1 MDNSKNFYISAVISF
16 SIYFFLV
23 FVFFYYSKH
32 NNIKK
37 IDAFTKSTVLQ
48 LDIVIETKKEKP
60 KKLAIKTNVKN
71 KSIAKK
77 VVKKTVSVSAKQR
90 TNLKSLFA
98 NVKTKTRKI
107 TKAKILNIKQSSIA
121 SRFKSKFEKEKKTKN
136 IVLNNLLDNNTKL
149 NKTVIS
155 ETKNEN
161 DPYFSKIYSILSS
174 RWNPTLF
181 FNDLQAK
188 VIITISHNG
197 TFSYQFIQY
206 SDNIGFDNQL
216 KKFLEDESLEI
227 YPVNPNKKTT
237 QIEITFRSKGEE

>member
-1 MDNSKNFYISAVISF
+1 MDNSKNFYISAIIAF
-16 SIYFFLV
+16 SIYFFVV
-23 FVFFYYSKH
+23 FVFLYYSKH

-37 IDAFTKSTVLQ
+37 IDAFNKSTVLQ
-48 LDIVIETKKEKP
+48 LDIIVETKKEDY
-60 KKLAIKTNVKN
+60 KKLAIKNNIKN
-71 KSIAKK
+71 KKIAKK

-98 NVKTKTRKI
+98 NVKTKTRRIVK
-107 TKAKILNIKQSSIA
+107 TKVLNVKQSSIA

-136 IVLNNLLDNNTKL
+136 IVLNDLLNNNTKL

-161 DPYFSKIYSILSS
+161 DPYFSKIYTILSS

-181 FNDLQAK
+181 FNDLHAK
-188 VIITISHNG
+188 VVITIVYNG

-206 SDNIGFDNQL
+206 SDDIGFDNQL
-216 KKFLEDESLEI
+216 KRFLENESLKI
-227 YPVNPNKKTT
+227 YPINPNKKTT
-237 QIEITFRSKGEE
+237 KIEITFRSKGES

>member
-1 MDNSKNFYISAVISF
+1 MDNSKNFYISAIIAF
-16 SIYFFLV
+16 SIYFFVV
-23 FVFFYYSKH
+23 FVFLYYSKH

-37 IDAFTKSTVLQ
+37 IDAFNKSTVLQ
-48 LDIVIETKKEKP
+48 LDIIVETKKEDY
-60 KKLAIKTNVKN
+60 KKLAIKNNIKN
-71 KSIAKK
+71 KKIAKK

-98 NVKTKTRKI
+98 NVKTKTRRIVK
-107 TKAKILNIKQSSIA
+107 TKVLNVKQSSIA

-136 IVLNNLLDNNTKL
+136 IVLNDLLNNNTKL

-161 DPYFSKIYSILSS
+161 DPYFSKIYTILSS

-181 FNDLQAK
+181 FNDLHAK
-188 VIITISHNG
+188 VVITIAYNG

-206 SDNIGFDNQL
+206 SDDIGFDNQL
-216 KKFLEDESLEI
+216 KRFLENESLKI
-227 YPVNPNKKTT
+227 YPINPNKKTT
-237 QIEITFRSKGEE
+237 KIEITFRSKGES